1 MLTTIV
7 SPNICPEY
15 SPFFYREKNEPV
27 EIDAPETDTSDEV
40 ETDAEKGLVCRKCR
54 AHVTENRHAVAI
66 NGNHL
71 HTFFNPAGIVFEIR
85 CFSQA
90 RGCVVHGE
98 ATGEFSWFAG
108 YVWRYALCGNCLA
121 HLGWK
126 YESRENSFFG
136 LIKDKLVDA

>member
-1 MLTTIV
+1 MSITIE
-7 SPNICPEY
+7 SPDIYPEN
-15 SPFFYREKNEPV
+15 PLLFFREEDVPAEV
-27 EIDAPETDTSDEV
+27 DVPETDATD
-40 ETDAEKGLVCRKCR
+40 ETDADVEKGLVCRKCR
-54 AHVTENRHAVAI
+54 AHVTESRHAVAI

-90 RGCVVHGE
+90 KGCAVHGE

-126 YESRENSFFG
+126 YESGENTFFG
-136 LIKDKLVDA
+136 LIQDKLVDV